1 MANTTSSAYAFDQNF
16 SIDEIIADAYER
28 LGLVGTAGHQI
39 KTARR
44 SLNILFQEW
53 GNRGIHF
60 WEVGNTNINLVVGSS
75 TNVDATAEGS
85 GIYTFYR
92 NSSDVPGGG
101 EPPQATTVP
110 TANIYGISDI
120 LNVTYRQNYNTTSQ
134 SDIGLTKVARDAYSA
149 TANKA
154 SLGTP
159 SQFWVQ
165 RFIDKVTIT
174 IYPMPNATAASN
186 YLNVYYVKRI
196 QDAGAYTNAS
206 DAEPPPVGADP
217 QGLQHARPAR
227 VEFPVQDILPNNP
240 FTTTGGSPTLSVSY
254 PANQINDGT
263 TYVRFQSVKEIVG
276 GVAISTL
283 QLETTLNGNISDS
296 ATTVVLT
303 DATQFPTSGFIMI
316 EKIDTTPNTD
326 NYGKYFNEVI
336 KYTGKSSNNLTGCTR
351 GPVNDRA

>member
-1 MANTTSSAYAFDQNF
+1 MANTTSQSYSFDQDL

-28 LGLVGTAGHQI
+28 LGLVGTAGYQI

-60 WEVGNTNINLVVGSS
+60 WEVGNTNINLIVGSS

-110 TANIYGISDI
+110 TANVYGISDI

-159 SQFWVQ
+159 SQYWVQ

-174 IYPMPNATAASN
+174 IYPMPNSTAASN

-206 DAEPPPVGADP
+206 DTPFRFVPCMISGLAYYLSQKVSPERSGELERRYESEMLRALDADNQGTSSFISP
-217 QGLQHARPAR
+217 QTFYG
-227 VEFPVQDILPNNP
+227 
-240 FTTTGGSPTLSVSY
+240 
-254 PANQINDGT
+254 DG
-263 TYVRFQSVKEIVG
+263 V
-276 GVAISTL
+276 
-283 QLETTLNGNISDS
+283 
-296 ATTVVLT
+296 
-303 DATQFPTSGFIMI
+303 
-316 EKIDTTPNTD
+316 
-326 NYGKYFNEVI
+326 
-336 KYTGKSSNNLTGCTR
+336 
-351 GPVNDRA
+351 